1 MMIGLI
7 IPYICFSTC
16 NCLCDY
22 LSFKSVSLLF
32 VIVLCDMTSVKFDNY
47 IIFKILYFLPTAG
60 SVSLWGDQSN
70 PSHHLKDVL
79 NVFRSHSSILN
90 YLT

>member
-16 NCLCDY
+16 NCLCDS

-32 VIVLCDMTSVKFDNY
+32 VIVLCDMISVKIDNY
-47 IIFKILYFLPTAG
+47 IIFKIHFLPPIIVDMFFSWCG
-60 SVSLWGDQSN
+60 QSYPN
-70 PSHHLKDVL
+70 QYLKDVL
-79 NVFRSHSSILN
+79 FLVSTKFD
-90 YLT
+90 YLV